1 MKFGLFF
8 NPAFT
13 SKESVIQLVGRA
25 EALGYDSILT
35 DDHVFRPDYWKR
47 PGGDIEWEPFTI
59 LSYLAAKTSRIRL
72 LVGCLVVPY
81 RQPLAVAKA
90 VASLDVLSDGRFILG
105 VVPGYLPEEFTAF
118 NLPIEQRGAM
128 TDEFLAVMR
137 ELWTKESASFTG
149 KWYSFKDISM
159 HPKPVQ
165 RPHSPIWSGGS
176 SLRAVR
182 RAIEYGDAWF
192 PLAFPVVTEEYKRQ
206 HEKIIKG
213 FPIPTGATTPD
224 DIRKGIAY
232 GRETAKRL
240 GKPYKMDVVLLTG
253 FIQVDSAGGGKPLHM
268 EGRTAEAARE
278 SSPKAESFRGRGS
291 PEHLIG
297 ELKRYKAAGVDS
309 FIVGF
314 GGKTEAEFYQ
324 QVERF
329 AKEVMP
335 KV

>member
-13 SKESVIQLVGRA
+13 SKQSVVRLVQRA
-25 EALGYDSILT
+25 EAIGYDSILT
-35 DDHVFRPDYWKR
+35 DDHIFRPDYWKR

-72 LVGCLVVPY
+72 LLGCLVVPY

-105 VVPGYLPEEFTAF
+105 AVPGYLPEEFSAF
-118 NLPIEQRGAM
+118 NLPLDERGAM
-128 TDEFLAVMR
+128 TDEFLGVMKA
-137 ELWTKESASFTG
+137 LWTQENASFSG
-149 KWYSFKDISM
+149 RWYSFNNISM

-165 RPHSPIWSGGS
+165 KPHPPIWSGGS

-192 PLAFPVVTEEYKRQ
+192 PLAFPVVTEEYKNQ
-206 HEKIIKG
+206 YQKIIKG
-213 FPIPTGATTPD
+213 FPIPTGATAPA

-232 GRETAKRL
+232 GREHAKRL

-253 FIQVDSAGGGKPLHM
+253 FIQMTEEKSAAPAQM
-268 EGRTAEAARE
+268 EGRTAEATRE
-278 SSPKAESFRGRGS
+278 ATPKSDVFRGSGTAEQLVR
-291 PEHLIG
+291 EF
-297 ELKRYKAAGVDS
+297 KRYKAAGVDY
-309 FIVGF
+309 FVVGF
-314 GGKTEAEFYQ
+314 GGKTEQ
-324 QVERF
+324 QFFGQAERF
-329 AKEVMP
+329 VKEVMP